1 MVRLFAAVSGLS
13 VCLVAVLG
21 TSPVAFG
28 GVGGQI
34 INGDSNGDIDRDIS
48 DPGCYPVWLL
58 QRGSDPVNILSQKNL
73 AARVAELE
81 GLLSVANASL
91 DTATADNAS
100 MAADLVTVRAGL
112 EAADT
117 ALAKCLAGRD
127 PVPVP
132 GPEVEN

>member
-1 MVRLFAAVSGLS
+1 
-13 VCLVAVLG
+13 
-21 TSPVAFG
+21 
-28 GVGGQI
+28 
-34 INGDSNGDIDRDIS
+34 
-48 DPGCYPVWLL
+48 
-58 QRGSDPVNILSQKNL
+58 VNILSQKNL

-100 MAADLVTVRAGL
+100 MAADLVTVRAEL

>member
-1 MVRLFAAVSGLS
+1 MVRLFAAVLGLS

-34 INGDSNGDIDRDIS
+34 VNGDTNGDGDRDIS
-48 DPGCYPVWLL
+48 DATYYLVWLF
-58 QRGSDPVNILSQKNL
+58 RGGPDPVAILCPEDL
-73 AARVAELE
+73 ASRVAVLE

-91 DTATADNAS
+91 DTAAADNAA
-100 MAADLVTVRAGL
+100 MTADLVTVRAEL
-112 EAADT
+112 EAADA
-117 ALAKCLAGRD
+117 ALAKCRAGTD
-127 PVPVP
+127 PVVDP